1 MEDSERNSL
10 NIAQPNCRYLAT
22 RGSQRRRVAASE
34 GGLEIAYSTLLE
46 AAWQFRSN
54 RSTSSATRTFALLL
68 WKYGRSELVNPVWL
82 DDLLGDAEDRP
93 TMEAPPAVDEL
104 AQDVEALG
112 PTFVKLGQL
121 LSTRPDIIPP
131 AYATALS
138 RLQDRC
144 EPFPFAQVEEILTE
158 ELGVRLSKA
167 FSHFEARSHWLR
179 RRLRRSTR
187 RSCAMGATS
196 R

>member
-1 MEDSERNSL
+1 MRNSL

-93 TMEAPPAVDEL
+93 TPESLRAFRATGRQGINFARNVWHHPLLMPAPGAEFLIIDRK
-104 AQDVEALG
+104 G
-112 PTFVKLGQL
+112 PGNNLEEHWFAE
-121 LSTRPDIIPP
+121 SERP
-131 AYATALS
+131 
-138 RLQDRC
+138 
-144 EPFPFAQVEEILTE
+144 IL
-158 ELGVRLSKA
+158 RA
-167 FSHFEARSHWLR
+167 
-179 RRLRRSTR
+179 
-187 RSCAMGATS
+187 
-196 R
+196 